1 MSDLQS
7 DIQENSSF
15 RTPRW
20 LKGGI
25 IGVLVYLV
33 IVGSVYLFFNIIKVD
48 LPPVVANPSDP
59 ICQPFSTW
67 PTNLKLY
74 ILLEIVKLD
83 LMLPALPF
91 FYFWFRLVKGTTFSM
106 DTAMTF
112 IGFILAGWPYAFI
125 GVLLT
130 NRNSISIL
138 VGIILMAL
146 LVHMRIFNPFM
157 QIIEVESLANGFCLP

>member
-1 MSDLQS
+1 MSNVRS
-7 DIQENSSF
+7 DIQENSSI

-20 LKGGI
+20 LKGVI

-33 IVGSVYLFFNIIKVD
+33 IVGSVYLCYNIIKVD
-48 LPPVVANPSDP
+48 LPPFVANPSDP

-67 PTNLKLY
+67 PINLKLY
-74 ILLEIVKLD
+74 LLLEIVKLD

-125 GVLLT
+125 GVLLA
-130 NRNSISIL
+130 NKRSFSVIL
-138 VGIILMAL
+138 GIILMAL
-146 LVHMRIFNPFM
+146 LVFVY
-157 QIIEVESLANGFCLP
+157 QIDFFALVAIGSLVLIPCYL

>member
-1 MSDLQS
+1 MSDIQS
-7 DIQENSSF
+7 DILENSSF

-33 IVGSVYLFFNIIKVD
+33 IVGGVYLCYNIIKVD

-91 FYFWFRLVKGTTFSM
+91 FYFWFHLVKGTTFSM
-106 DTAMTF
+106 NTTITF

-125 GVLLT
+125 GVFLA
-130 NRNSISIL
+130 NKRSFSVIL
-138 VGIILMAL
+138 GIILMAL
-146 LVHMRIFNPFM
+146 LVFVYIIGSIAFAFM
-157 QIIEVESLANGFCLP
+157 WGLTLIPCHG